1 MDTLT
6 FRFRHGM
13 HDAEGR
19 ALGWWTGW
27 FVCVFVCVV
36 AVVVVVCCSF
46 MVYLMYIDIYV
57 YIP

>member
-1 MDTLT
+1 
-6 FRFRHGM
+6 M